1 MTNIIRSSE
10 GTDVN
15 IRKLG
20 DAKALEDFGQARQAD
35 ALTNEFHILPTV
47 EKPIAGSH
55 EPRGTYKYGGLLKES
70 AAGRR
75 EWLSVA
81 GLRAALRPCIASR
94 ALPYTQTEA
103 RAARS
108 TVLKTITTKKAT
120 CDPTNHHQ
128 NAASIKTLRSR

>member
-1 MTNIIRSSE
+1 MTNIVRSSE

-35 ALTNEFHILPTV
+35 ALANDFHILPTV

-55 EPRGTYKYGGLLKES
+55 EPRGTDKYGGLLKES

-75 EWLSVA
+75 ECVETGSIES
-81 GLRAALRPCIASR
+81 RTAALTSR
-94 ALPYTQTEA
+94 ACL
-103 RAARS
+103 
-108 TVLKTITTKKAT
+108 TIHTDCCT
-120 CDPTNHHQ
+120 C
-128 NAASIKTLRSR
+128 

>member
-20 DAKALEDFGQARQAD
+20 DAKALEDSGQARQAD
-35 ALTNEFHILPTV
+35 ALTNDFHILPTV

-75 EWLSVA
+75 GGVEGGWVGGSTA
-81 GLRAALRPCIASR
+81 GLHSLACPTIH
-94 ALPYTQTEA
+94 PH
-103 RAARS
+103 RS
-108 TVLKTITTKKAT
+108 TG
-120 CDPTNHHQ
+120 P
-128 NAASIKTLRSR
+128 

>member
-35 ALTNEFHILPTV
+35 ALTNEFHVLPTV

-75 EWLSVA
+75 ERGEGGEGWRSNTSVA
-81 GLRAALRPCIASR
+81 KLARPN
-94 ALPYTQTEA
+94 P
-103 RAARS
+103 
-108 TVLKTITTKKAT
+108 
-120 CDPTNHHQ
+120 
-128 NAASIKTLRSR
+128 

>member
-35 ALTNEFHILPTV
+35 ALTNDFHILPTV

-75 EWLSVA
+75 EGVERGWLESST
-81 GLRAALRPCIASR
+81 AALHSLAWLTIHPEGSTGR
-94 ALPYTQTEA
+94 AVDGPEHNQ
-103 RAARS
+103 
-108 TVLKTITTKKAT
+108 
-120 CDPTNHHQ
+120 HQ
-128 NAASIKTLRSR
+128 KRKPQHNK

>member
-75 EWLSVA
+75 EWVERGWLESST
-81 GLRAALRPCIASR
+81 AALHSLACLTIH
-94 ALPYTQTEA
+94 QTEA

-120 CDPTNHHQ
+120 
-128 NAASIKTLRSR
+128 

>member
-20 DAKALEDFGQARQAD
+20 DAKALEDSGQARQAD
-35 ALTNEFHILPTV
+35 ALTNDFHILPTV

-70 AAGRR
+70 AAGRGGGGER
-75 EWLSVA
+75 GWLEGST
-81 GLRAALRPCIASR
+81 AALHSLACLTIHPDLRPGR
-94 ALPYTQTEA
+94 
-103 RAARS
+103 
-108 TVLKTITTKKAT
+108 
-120 CDPTNHHQ
+120 
-128 NAASIKTLRSR
+128 

>member
-55 EPRGTYKYGGLLKES
+55 EPRGTYKYGGLLQES
-70 AAGRR
+70 AAGRGEGGER
-75 EWLSVA
+75 GRLESST
-81 GLRAALRPCIASR
+81 AALRNLAGPTLHPNQKTGPPGDPPANKPHQKR
-94 ALPYTQTEA
+94 PLRTPQTPPQ
-103 RAARS
+103 S
-108 TVLKTITTKKAT
+108 SL
-120 CDPTNHHQ
+120 
-128 NAASIKTLRSR
+128 

>member
-35 ALTNEFHILPTV
+35 ALTNDFHILPTV

-70 AAGRR
+70 AAGGR
-75 EWLSVA
+75 EQGEPGWLS
-81 GLRAALRPCIASR
+81 GPTTALRKPARHTIYPR
-94 ALPYTQTEA
+94 HRKRYPVQRHQHNYRQKQLHPTHYT
-103 RAARS
+103 
-108 TVLKTITTKKAT
+108 
-120 CDPTNHHQ
+120 PP
-128 NAASIKTLRSR
+128 

>member
-55 EPRGTYKYGGLLKES
+55 EPRGTYKYGGLLEGA
-70 AAGRR
+70 AAGRGER
-75 EWLSVA
+75 GEGGRPGSRTA
-81 GLRAALRPCIASR
+81 GLDSLPWLCIHPDCNTGPTGGRP
-94 ALPYTQTEA
+94 
-103 RAARS
+103 
-108 TVLKTITTKKAT
+108 
-120 CDPTNHHQ
+120 
-128 NAASIKTLRSR
+128 

>member
-35 ALTNEFHILPTV
+35 ALTNEFHILPTG
-47 EKPIAGSH
+47 EKPITGSH
-55 EPRGTYKYGGLLKES
+55 EPRGTYKYDGLFKKS

-75 EWLSVA
+75 TWGSGWCFQDITADLPIPSRPILS
-81 GLRAALRPCIASR
+81 P
-94 ALPYTQTEA
+94 
-103 RAARS
+103 
-108 TVLKTITTKKAT
+108 
-120 CDPTNHHQ
+120 DP
-128 NAASIKTLRSR
+128 

>member
-55 EPRGTYKYGGLLKES
+55 EPRGTYKYGGLLEES
-70 AAGRR
+70 AAGRAEGGWGGR
-75 EWLSVA
+75 VWSSP
-81 GLRAALRPCIASR
+81 AALEKPPGPSLHPGRNTGPPGQRPR
-94 ALPYTQTEA
+94 
-103 RAARS
+103 
-108 TVLKTITTKKAT
+108 
-120 CDPTNHHQ
+120 DNHQ
-128 NAASIKTLRSR
+128 QK

>member
-55 EPRGTYKYGGLLKES
+55 EPRGTYKYGGLLKGS
-70 AAGRR
+70 AAGGGEGGERGWLERR
-75 EWLSVA
+75 PPGLPNPA
-81 GLRAALRPCIASR
+81 GR
-94 ALPYTQTEA
+94 
-103 RAARS
+103 
-108 TVLKTITTKKAT
+108 TTHPHWTTGPA
-120 CDPTNHHQ
+120 
-128 NAASIKTLRSR
+128 

>member
-20 DAKALEDFGQARQAD
+20 DAKALEDFGQALQSD
-35 ALTNEFHILPTV
+35 ALTNDFHILPTV

-55 EPRGTYKYGGLLKES
+55 EPRGTYNYGRLLKES

-75 EWLSVA
+75 ASVERDC
-81 GLRAALRPCIASR
+81 L
-94 ALPYTQTEA
+94 E
-103 RAARS
+103 RS
-108 TVLKTITTKKAT
+108 TAPSHSLACLTIHPDSSTGRAV
-120 CDPTNHHQ
+120 DRP
-128 NAASIKTLRSR
+128 